1 MFRSFVSL
9 YGSCDEERIANG
21 TDLYNKDAKLKDKN
35 KSIELGYLLC
45 LALLLSML
53 PFLTNTNTLQ
63 IDWIVSHE
71 IYGLV
76 HEYQKKKKIKNTENY
91 GISLSRD
98 SM

>member
-1 MFRSFVSL
+1 ML
-9 YGSCDEERIANG
+9 Y
-21 TDLYNKDAKLKDKN
+21 
-35 KSIELGYLLC
+35 

-76 HEYQKKKKIKNTENY
+76 HEYQKKTENY
-91 GISLSRD
+91 GISLSGD